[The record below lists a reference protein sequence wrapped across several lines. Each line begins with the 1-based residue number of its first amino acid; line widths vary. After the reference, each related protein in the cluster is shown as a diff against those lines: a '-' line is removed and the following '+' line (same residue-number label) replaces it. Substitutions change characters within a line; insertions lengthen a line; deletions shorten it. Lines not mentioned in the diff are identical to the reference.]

1 MTSTLPYENFQKLLV
16 TRLFMGFVYGN
27 MQRAG
32 AVYNMTVKEAMNKK
46 IVIKDE
52 RQFLKILVSR
62 HKTAST
68 YGPAT
73 LFLNAE
79 DFQLFDFYYELRIN
93 ETDNNSLPFFVIN
106 DSSLEKRYT
115 QHMRDFAKFFQN

>member
-1 MTSTLPYENFQKLLV
+1 M
-16 TRLFMGFVYGN
+16 
-27 MQRAG
+27 
-32 AVYNMTVKEAMNKK
+32 

-68 YGPAT
+68 YGPAN

-79 DFQLFDFYYELRIN
+79 DFQLFEYYYELRIN
-93 ETDNNSLPFFVIN
+93 ETDDNSLPFFVIN

-115 QHMRDFAKFFQN
+115 QHIQDFAKFFKIDTVIPTPTDYRKAGSTQALSSTTQSQMEHVSRHMTHSSSTAER